1 MIDQLQQ
8 QMGGMF
14 WVIAIG
20 APVLVL
26 VLVLQIVFKAR
37 AKVKHVKQAF
47 LSGSIVTDSAAPTTG
62 PIAFGLACGAHMAVN
77 QGVAWNDLEGA
88 GFPKLELKANLAEMW
103 GVYDHTDWRRAS
115 EAKLAPRT
123 DNLEHLAVELRRE
136 AGVTDLPGWLRA
148 IDQAAQRG
156 RVPLHSVSA
165 LAAAAD
171 RVNRVEDRFRTD
183 RLLSGAHGGGVVS
196 SVRVYDWGRAVNLAR
211 WGLRAGYCDRTEAE
225 NVVLRVGELCAAH
238 YGSWADLSAGFALG
252 RLLFFDDEDF
262 PVHYVTV
269 REAHRKLLDE
279 ADSPYRTLPW
289 PAGIRA

>member
-1 MIDQLQQ
+1 MIEQLQRD
-8 QMGGMF
+8 MGGMF

-20 APVLVL
+20 APLMVLV
-26 VLVLQIVFKAR
+26 VILQIVFKAR
-37 AKVKHVKQAF
+37 AKVKQVKQVYR
-47 LSGSIVTDSAAPTTG
+47 SGSVVTDRSATVAG
-62 PIAFGLACGAHMAVN
+62 PVAFGLACGAHMAVN

-103 GVYDHTDWRRAS
+103 GVHDHTDWRRAS
-115 EAKLAPRT
+115 EAKLSQRT
-123 DNLEHLAVELRRE
+123 DNLEHVAVELRRE
-136 AGVTDLPGWLRA
+136 AGVTDPYAWR
-148 IDQAAQRG
+148 QAVETAGQMG
-156 RVPLHSVSA
+156 RVPLHSVPA
-165 LAAAAD
+165 LIAAAE
-171 RVNRVEDRFRTD
+171 RVSRVEERFRAD
-183 RLLSGAHGGGVVS
+183 GLIGGVVS

-211 WGLRAGYCDRTEAE
+211 WGLRVGYCDRTEAE
-225 NVVLRVGELCAAH
+225 NVVLRVGEQCAAH

-289 PAGIRA
+289 PVRTP

>member
-1 MIDQLQQ
+1 MIDQLQE

-20 APVLVL
+20 APVMILVL
-26 VLVLQIVFKAR
+26 ILQVVFKAR
-37 AKVKHVKQAF
+37 AKVKQVKQV
-47 LSGSIVTDSAAPTTG
+47 LRSGSVVTDRAAPTTG

-88 GFPKLELKANLAEMW
+88 GFPKLELQANLAEMW
-103 GVYDHTDWRRAS
+103 GVHDHKDWRRAA
-115 EAKLAPRT
+115 EAKLAQQT
-123 DNLEHLAVELRRE
+123 DNLEHLAVDLRRE
-136 AGVTDLPGWLRA
+136 AGASDLPGWLKV
-148 IDQAAQRG
+148 IDQAARGG

-165 LAAAAD
+165 LSAAAE
-171 RVNRVEDRFRTD
+171 RVNRIEERFRAD
-183 RLLSGAHGGGVVS
+183 GLIIGVVS

-211 WGLRAGYCDRTEAE
+211 WGLRVGYCDRASAE
-225 NVVLRVGELCAAH
+225 TVVLRVGELCAAH

-252 RLLFFDDEDF
+252 RLLFFDEEDF

-269 REAHRKLLDE
+269 REAHRKLLEE
-279 ADSPYRTLPW
+279 ADSPYRTLAW

>member
-1 MIDQLQQ
+1 MIDQLRD

-20 APVLVL
+20 APVMVL
-26 VLVLQIVFKAR
+26 VLILQVVFKAR
-37 AKVKHVKQAF
+37 AKVKQVKQVF
-47 LSGSIVTDSAAPTTG
+47 RSGSVVTDKTAPTTG

-77 QGVAWNDLEGA
+77 QGVSWNDLDGA
-88 GFPKLELKANLAEMW
+88 GFPKLELQANLAEMW
-103 GVYDHTDWRRAS
+103 GVHDHEDWRRAA
-115 EAKLAPRT
+115 EAKLAQQS

-136 AGVTDLPGWLRA
+136 AGVTNLPGWLKA
-148 IDQAAQRG
+148 IDQAAQGG

-165 LAAAAD
+165 LAAAAE
-171 RVNRVEDRFRTD
+171 RVNRIEERFRVD
-183 RLLSGAHGGGVVS
+183 GLISGVVS

-211 WGLRAGYCDRTEAE
+211 WGLRAGYCDRASAE
-225 NVVLRVGELCAAH
+225 TVVLRVGELCAAH

-252 RLLFFDDEDF
+252 RLLFFEEEDF

-269 REAHRKLLDE
+269 REAHRRLLED

>member
-1 MIDQLQQ
+1 MIEQLQRD
-8 QMGGMF
+8 MGDMF
-14 WVIAIG
+14 WVVAIA

-26 VLVLQIVFKAR
+26 VVILQIVFKAR

-47 LSGSIVTDSAAPTTG
+47 RSGSIVTDRTAPVTG
-62 PIAFGLACGAHMAVN
+62 PLAFGLACGAHMAVN

-88 GFPKLELKANLAEMW
+88 GFAKLELKANLAEMW
-103 GVYDHTDWRRAS
+103 GVHDHTDWRRAT
-115 EAKLAPRT
+115 EAKLAQHT
-123 DNLEHLAVELRRE
+123 DNLEHVAIELRRE
-136 AGVTDLPGWLRA
+136 AGAMDWRHAIERA
-148 IDQAAQRG
+148 GQVG
-156 RVPLHSVSA
+156 RVPLHSVPA
-165 LAAAAD
+165 LHAAAD
-171 RVNRVEDRFRTD
+171 RVSRYEERFRAD
-183 RLLSGAHGGGVVS
+183 GFISGAVS

-211 WGLRAGYCDRTEAE
+211 WGLRAGYCDRAQAE
-225 NVVLRVGELCAAH
+225 HVVQRVGELCAAH

-289 PAGIRA
+289 PVRIP

>member
-1 MIDQLQQ
+1 MIDQLQE

-14 WVIAIG
+14 WVVAIG
-20 APVLVL
+20 APVMILVM
-26 VLVLQIVFKAR
+26 VLQLVFKAR
-37 AKVKHVKQAF
+37 AKVKRVKQAF
-47 LSGSIVTDSAAPTTG
+47 RSGSVVTDSSAPTTG
-62 PIAFGLACGAHMAVN
+62 PVAFGLACGAHMAVN

-88 GFPKLELKANLAEMW
+88 GFPKLELQVNLAEMW
-103 GVYDHTDWRRAS
+103 GVHDHTDWRRAS
-115 EAKLAPRT
+115 EAKLALRT
-123 DNLEHLAVELRRE
+123 DNLEHLAVDLRRE
-136 AGVTDLPGWLRA
+136 AGVTDLPGWLKA
-148 IDQAAQRG
+148 IDQAAQTG

-171 RVNRVEDRFRTD
+171 RVNRIEDRFRAD
-183 RLLSGAHGGGVVS
+183 RMIGGVVS

-211 WGLRAGYCDRTEAE
+211 WGLRAGYCGRTEAE

-279 ADSPYRTLPW
+279 VDSPYRTLPW

>member
-1 MIDQLQQ
+1 MLRQLQE

-14 WVIAIG
+14 WVVAIG

-26 VLVLQIVFKAR
+26 VMILQVVFR
-37 AKVKHVKQAF
+37 AKTKVKQVKQVFRA
-47 LSGSIVTDSAAPTTG
+47 GSVTTDSSAPTTG

-103 GVYDHTDWRRAS
+103 GVHSDIDWRRAT
-115 EAKLAPRT
+115 EAKLAQGT
-123 DNLEHLAVELRRE
+123 DNLEHIAIEVRRE
-136 AGVTDLPGWLRA
+136 ARVTDYASWRRA
-148 IDQAAQRG
+148 IDQAAQTG

-165 LAAAAD
+165 LVAAAE
-171 RVNRVEDRFRTD
+171 RVNRIEDRFRAD
-183 RLLSGAHGGGVVS
+183 GLIADIVS

-211 WGLRAGYCDRTEAE
+211 WGLRADYCDRAQAE
-225 NVVLRVGELCAAH
+225 NVVLRVSELCAGH
-238 YGSWADLSAGFALG
+238 YASWADLSAGFALG

-269 REAHRKLLDE
+269 REAHRKLLED
-279 ADSPYRTLPW
+279 ANSPYRLLPW

>member
-1 MIDQLQQ
+1 MIEQLQRD
-8 QMGGMF
+8 MGGMF

-20 APVLVL
+20 APLMVLV
-26 VLVLQIVFKAR
+26 VILQIVFKAR
-37 AKVKHVKQAF
+37 AKVKQVKQVF
-47 LSGSIVTDSAAPTTG
+47 RSGSVVTDRSATVAG

-103 GVYDHTDWRRAS
+103 GVHDHTDWRRAS
-115 EAKLAPRT
+115 EAKLSQRT
-123 DNLEHLAVELRRE
+123 DNLEHVAVELRRE
-136 AGVTDLPGWLRA
+136 AGVTDPYAWRQA
-148 IDQAAQRG
+148 IETAGQMG
-156 RVPLHSVSA
+156 RVPLHSVPA
-165 LAAAAD
+165 LIAAAE
-171 RVNRVEDRFRTD
+171 RVSRVEERFRAD
-183 RLLSGAHGGGVVS
+183 GLINGVVS

-289 PAGIRA
+289 PVRTP

>member
-1 MIDQLQQ
+1 MIEQLQRD
-8 QMGGMF
+8 MGDMF
-14 WVIAIG
+14 WVIAVA

-47 LSGSIVTDSAAPTTG
+47 RSGSVVTDRSAPTTG
-62 PIAFGLACGAHMAVN
+62 PLAFGLACGAHMAVN
-77 QGVAWNDLEGA
+77 QGVAWNDLAGA

-103 GVYDHTDWRRAS
+103 GVHDHTDWRRVS
-115 EAKLAPRT
+115 EAKLSPQT
-123 DNLEHLAVELRRE
+123 DNLEHVAVELRRE
-136 AGVTDLPGWLRA
+136 AGAMDWRQA
-148 IDQAAQRG
+148 INQAASSG
-156 RVPLHSVSA
+156 RVPLHSVPA
-165 LAAAAD
+165 LFAAAE
-171 RVNRVEDRFRTD
+171 RITRIEERFRAD
-183 RLLSGAHGGGVVS
+183 GMLNSSGVVS

-211 WGLRAGYCDRTEAE
+211 WGLRAGYCSRTEAE

-238 YGSWADLSAGFALG
+238 YASWADLSAGFALG

-279 ADSPYRTLPW
+279 PDSPYRTLSW
-289 PAGIRA
+289 PVRTP

>member
-1 MIDQLQQ
+1 MLRQLQD

-20 APVLVL
+20 APVMILV
-26 VLVLQIVFKAR
+26 VILQIVFKAR
-37 AKVKHVKQAF
+37 SKVKYVKQVFRA
-47 LSGSIVTDSAAPTTG
+47 GDITADRTAPTTG

-103 GVYDHTDWRRAS
+103 GVHNPTDWRRAT
-115 EAKLAPRT
+115 EAKLAQQT
-123 DNLEHLAVELRRE
+123 DNLEHIAIEVRRE
-136 AGVTDLPGWLRA
+136 ARATDYGDWRRA
-148 IDQAAQRG
+148 IDQAAQTG

-165 LAAAAD
+165 LVAAAE
-171 RVNRVEDRFRTD
+171 RVTRVEERFRVDGMVT
-183 RLLSGAHGGGVVS
+183 GVVS

-211 WGLRAGYCDRTEAE
+211 WGLRVGYCDRAAAE
-225 NVVLRVGELCAAH
+225 NVVLRAGDLCARH
-238 YGSWADLSAGFALG
+238 YTSWADVSAGFALG

-269 REAHRKLLDE
+269 REAHRRLLDDAE
-279 ADSPYRTLPW
+279 SPFRTMPW